1 MPTTSPRMLNSGPP
15 ELPGLMG
22 TSVWMNGTYPESSVR
37 PLALTMPAV
46 ALFSKPNGAPIAST
60 HSPTLSPRES
70 PILTVGRSLAGM
82 RRIAI
87 SDFGSTPTTLAMY
100 SRRSVRRTVTSLAPS
115 TTCALVMMT
124 PSARTMN
131 PEPSPRIGCG
141 CGIWNGRPR
150 KNGANGLLGPNG
162 LLPLGLSLGLG
173 LLSSE
178 LSSPWELQEVDTLL
192 TTVTLTTAG
201 PYFCTML
208 LKSGSIVA
216 GLAAAGAGVTGLAA
230 AAAVLAALG
239 IAALLAAVATAR
251 VSPARYRAPAGTAMV
266 TAPRMAARSGFLD
279 RLGRLMAV
287 LRQGWGLGG

>member
-1 MPTTSPRMLNSGPP
+1 
-15 ELPGLMG
+15 
-22 TSVWMNGTYPESSVR
+22 
-37 PLALTMPAV
+37 MPAV

-87 SDFGSTPTTLAMY
+87 SDFGSTPTTLAVY

-124 PSARTMN
+124 PSGRMMN

-150 KNGANGLLGPNG
+150 KNGANGLLGPKG
-162 LLPLGLSLGLG
+162 LLSLGLS

-178 LSSPWELQEVDTLL
+178 LSPEFQEVDTLL
-192 TTVTLTTAG
+192 TTLMLTTAG

-216 GLAAAGAGVTGLAA
+216 GPAAGAGVAGLAA
-230 AAAVLAALG
+230 VLVPVAPPV
-239 IAALLAAVATAR
+239 IAALVAVVATAR
-251 VSPARYRAPAGTAMV
+251 VAPARYSAPAGTAMV
-266 TAPRMAARSGFLD
+266 SAPRMAAMSGFLIKT
-279 RLGRLMAV
+279 GRFMALFRK
-287 LRQGWGLGG
+287 LRGLAG